1 MHSAHHNWLT
11 GTVKSSDGGRK
22 QSLLTMRY
30 DSDSL
35 TLKNDQVI
43 VLMVLLPLVV
53 LLYSNAHVENLTG
66 QLDLSICTWKVST
79 ISML

>member
-1 MHSAHHNWLT
+1 MHSAHDNWLT

-66 QLDLSICTWKVST
+66 QLDLSS
-79 ISML
+79 